1 MKAKTE
7 QWLESN
13 IYRDRL
19 EAMLRHLRSASVSD
33 KMTVR
38 RYFNTHTDEFGK
50 MLIDTVFMA
59 SMLALVNLGWAGT
72 EKNATRLPKFVEEV
86 RGILGDLGERMGES
100 TAQALYNRLYDLGVE
115 YDLSDSPWAGTQNY
129 RG

>member
-1 MKAKTE
+1 MNVNVS
-7 QWLESN
+7 QWVEAN
-13 IYRDRL
+13 IYRDTL
-19 EAMLRHLRSASVSD
+19 EAMLKHLRCASVAD

-38 RYFNTHTDEFGK
+38 RYFNTKTDEFGK
-50 MLIDTVFMA
+50 MLIDSVFMA
-59 SMLALVNLGWAGT
+59 SMLAIINLGWAGT
-72 EKNATRLPKFVEEV
+72 EKNATRLPRFVEEV
-86 RGILGDLGERMGES
+86 RGILEDLGGRMGES

>member
-1 MKAKTE
+1 MNVNAS
-7 QWLESN
+7 QWIEAN
-13 IYRDRL
+13 IYRDTL
-19 EAMLRHLRSASVSD
+19 EAMLKHLRCASVAD

-38 RYFNTHTDEFGK
+38 RYCNTLTYEFGK
-50 MLIDTVFMA
+50 MLIDSVIMA

-72 EKNATRLPKFVEEV
+72 EKNATRIPKFVEEV
-86 RGILGDLGERMGES
+86 RKILEDLGERMGES

-129 RG
+129 RA

>member
-1 MKAKTE
+1 MKSKTD
-7 QWLESN
+7 QWIESN
-13 IYRDRL
+13 IYRDTL
-19 EAMLRHLRSASVSD
+19 EAMLKHLRCASVAD

-38 RYFNTHTDEFGK
+38 RYCNTLTDEFGK
-50 MLIDTVFMA
+50 MLIDSVIMA

-72 EKNATRLPKFVEEV
+72 EKNATRIPKFVEEV
-86 RGILGDLGERMGES
+86 RGILEDLGERMGES

-129 RG
+129 RA

>member
-7 QWLESN
+7 QWVEAN

-19 EAMLRHLRSASVSD
+19 EAMLKRLRCASVSD

-38 RYFNTHTDEFGK
+38 RYFNTTTDEFGK

-86 RGILGDLGERMGES
+86 RGILEDLGERMGES